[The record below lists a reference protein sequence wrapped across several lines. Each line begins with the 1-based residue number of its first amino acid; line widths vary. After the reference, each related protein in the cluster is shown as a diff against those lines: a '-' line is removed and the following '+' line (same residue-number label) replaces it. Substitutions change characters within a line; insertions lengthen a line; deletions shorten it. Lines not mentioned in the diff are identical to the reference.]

1 MIVGVFSVRR
11 KANLDQPAYAAL
23 NDRMWDIVTGNRGYG
38 LIGITGYK
46 SDDGRSLA
54 MAFFK
59 DRPGM
64 MAWKQQVEHAAAQQR
79 GRDEF
84 FIDYWGFVAEMVD
97 AYQFDLD
104 GGRQEIPLDSEWR
117 PDGFE
122 GPA

>member
-11 KANLDQPAYAAL
+11 KPDLDQPTYAAL
-23 NDRMWDIVTGNRGYG
+23 NERMWDIVTGTRGFG
-38 LIGITGYK
+38 LIGVTGYK

-59 DRPGM
+59 DREGM
-64 MAWKQQVEHAAAQQR
+64 LGWKKQVEHAAAQQR

-84 FIDYWGFVAEMVD
+84 FIDYWGFVAEMID
-97 AYQFDLD
+97 AYEFEA
-104 GGRQEIPLDSEWR
+104 GRGRREVALDSEWR